1 MMEIERR
8 DLPLGY
14 FKEVERR
21 DPQRLDRFTCASI
34 ENQTIL

>member
-14 FKEVERR
+14 FKEVERS